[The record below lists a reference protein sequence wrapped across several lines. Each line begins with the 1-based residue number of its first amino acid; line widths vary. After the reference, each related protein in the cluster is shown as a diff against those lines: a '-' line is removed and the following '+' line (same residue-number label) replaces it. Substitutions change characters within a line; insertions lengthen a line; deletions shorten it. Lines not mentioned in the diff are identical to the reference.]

1 MRTSLKEWSLIS
13 VTILLLCVFLF
24 LHLKEDD
31 TKDDKQLQNGSIDAD
46 TEHVNTDRT
55 PHTKILKSLKPHREN
70 QKDDTG
76 NKMEI
81 TESRVHSSESINFE
95 SADYFIAE
103 SEDEGEVVD
112 LLTELGIH
120 PEEVDDIVAAMFE
133 QSENN
138 EIQEE
143 VWDVEEEFI
152 RAQQELEENIYDD
165 LIDSGISVDEIEMV
179 LEMAVSGSEHEEIDD
194 GFPQEED
201 NSILIEDESE
211 QGMPIPMDESNTPR
225 LVMDDFEE
233 KMYMEDAGFETE
245 DEFSQGDNGIVSLSE
260 EEVEAIIVDFQNFA
274 MSIEEIDGLSENTY
288 TEDEIEEGAE

>member
-1 MRTSLKEWSLIS
+1 MRTSLKEWSLVS
-13 VTILLLCVFLF
+13 VTILLLGVFLF

-31 TKDDKQLQNGSIDAD
+31 PKDEKQLRNGLIDAD
-46 TEHVNTDRT
+46 TESVNTHRT
-55 PHTKILKSLKPHREN
+55 PHTKILKSKKRHRGN
-70 QKDDTG
+70 QKDYNG
-76 NKMEI
+76 SKMEI
-81 TESRVHSSESINFE
+81 TECRVHPSESTNFE
-95 SADYFIAE
+95 STDYSIAE
-103 SEDEGEVVD
+103 SEDEDEVVD

-120 PEEVDDIVAAMFE
+120 AEEVDDVVAAMFE
-133 QSENN
+133 QSKNS

-143 VWDVEEEFI
+143 VWDVEEESI
-152 RAQQELEENIYDD
+152 YAQQELEENIYDD
-165 LIDSGISVDEIEMV
+165 LMDSGISVDEIEMV
-179 LEMAVSGSEHEEIDD
+179 LAMVVSGSEPEEIDG

-201 NSILIEDESE
+201 DSILIEDESE

-225 LVMDDFEE
+225 QVMDDFEE

-274 MSIEEIDGLSENTY
+274 MSIEEIDRPSENTS